1 MVKRK
6 LHHVGIVIQTEEAAR
21 EFMALAG
28 LEEEYNGYVPEYRT
42 LCIFCKGS
50 DASQVEL
57 VIPNGGKLAEY
68 NGGKP
73 GIHHIAFCVDDW
85 EGLQAEMAAKGIQL
99 LDATP
104 VKGAGEFTVNFAR
117 PKTMGGILVEFVK
130 GEKN

>member
-6 LHHVGIVIQTEEAAR
+6 LHHVGIVIPSEEAAR

-28 LEEEYNGYVPEYRT
+28 LEEEYRGYVSEYKT
-42 LCIFCKGS
+42 HCIFAKGY

-57 VIPNGGKLAEY
+57 VIPNGGKLAEF

-73 GIHHIAFCVDDW
+73 GIHHIAFHVEDW
-85 EGLQAEMAAKGIQL
+85 EELQAEMTAKGVQL
-99 LDATP
+99 LDVTP

-117 PKTMGGILVEFVK
+117 PKSTGGILVEFVRC
-130 GEKN
+130 EKC